1 MCRLGLLKNNVN
13 VAIITAAGYP
23 QANRFE
29 ERVSGLLQRF
39 RELKVPKDIL
49 ARFHIMGGECNYLLK
64 INDDYRLEFV
74 PREKWVTC
82 AMMWNDAEV
91 EHLLNRAQEIL
102 LDTADKLKVP
112 VHLTRKER
120 AVGVSPVTPAVY
132 VPLFPPP
139 SPPSLTSP
147 FGERRSLTRNR
158 AEDGSK

>member
-23 QANRFE
+23 QANHFE

-82 AMMWNDAEV
+82 A
-91 EHLLNRAQEIL
+91 
-102 LDTADKLKVP
+102 
-112 VHLTRKER
+112 TR
-120 AVGVSPVTPAVY
+120 
-132 VPLFPPP
+132 L
-139 SPPSLTSP
+139 
-147 FGERRSLTRNR
+147 RSSTC
-158 AEDGSK
+158 